1 MESIHIVL
9 EIDATTTGA
18 DEAAAMQK
26 ALLETARSA
35 MLHPGDK
42 PQEEELARVIGL
54 AIQLIPAIRTD
65 KEKEESDER
74 TE

>member
-1 MESIHIVL
+1 MESMHIVL

-35 MLHPGDK
+35 ILHPGCQ
-42 PQEEELARVIGL
+42 PTEEDVARVIGL
-54 AIQLIPAIRTD
+54 AIQLIPAICAD
-65 KEKEESDER
+65 KAKGGE
-74 TE
+74 